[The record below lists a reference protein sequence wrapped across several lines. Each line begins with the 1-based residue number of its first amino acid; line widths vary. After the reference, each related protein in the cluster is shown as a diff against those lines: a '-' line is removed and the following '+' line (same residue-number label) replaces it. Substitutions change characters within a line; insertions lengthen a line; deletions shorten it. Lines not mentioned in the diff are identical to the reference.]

1 MSVNPCRW
9 INHWNNATP
18 GLRLPSQRYQLIL
31 IGDREAHACEQL
43 AWVIRESGTDD
54 SRTRNF
60 WVENANHYTT
70 RPHDWQPI
78 PTEFAVL
85 FNSYNTTSNPRF
97 SLKSGFLGRDMR
109 IKIKLYVTTW
119 RNFSHNLPNSCC
131 CQVAFAENLICW
143 QTVAIACSAKFNASI
158 FAVFY
163 ENLRPRFWQ
172 QIKPGL
178 KWITGSHEANPDLT
192 NGQKSSKII

>member
-1 MSVNPCRW
+1 VSVNPCRW

-54 SRTRNF
+54 SPTRNF

-85 FNSYNTTSNPRF
+85 SNSYNTTSNPRF

-131 CQVAFAENLICW
+131 CQVAFAENLKISFADKLSRSHVLQSSTHPYLLYFMKICDLD
-143 QTVAIACSAKFNASI
+143 F
-158 FAVFY
+158 
-163 ENLRPRFWQ
+163 
-172 QIKPGL
+172 
-178 KWITGSHEANPDLT
+178 GS
-192 NGQKSSKII
+192 KSNRG